1 MPMRIYIVPVVLN
14 SRGVRVPKYFSD
26 PAIVPSSSPRDQIDY
41 GDQPWMIVGADL
53 LPADDTEVAGMPD
66 VNAVPFNLDTNPSA
80 GAVNV
85 VESFLEAANV
95 PADWVNPS
103 LTWRTIV
110 RNVLNL
116 FSFMQRYEG
125 FYTEQNPTD
134 PARSIFTGGV
144 TMNTQWGSLRP
155 EVRTAMLSAAESL
168 NVSTEGVTDQTLLR
182 AVFRTL
188 ANRLAAS
195 QSYTFVGVTI

>member
-26 PAIVPSSSPRDQIDY
+26 PAIIPSTTPRDTVDY

-53 LPADDTEVAGMPD
+53 LPADDAEITAFAD

-80 GAVNV
+80 GAVNT
-85 VESFLEAANV
+85 VETFLEAANV

-110 RNVLNL
+110 KNILNL
-116 FSFMQRYEG
+116 FGFMQRYEG
-125 FYTEQNPTD
+125 MYTEQNPGD
-134 PARSIFTGGV
+134 PARSIFSGGV
-144 TMNTQWGSLRP
+144 TMNTAWGSLRP
-155 EVRTAMLSAAESL
+155 EVRTAMIAAAESL
-168 NVSTEGVTDQTLLR
+168 NVSTDGLTDQTLLR

-195 QSYTFVGVTI
+195 QTYTFVGVTL